1 MVRHMASAEQG
12 VTVKR
17 LTTWSCVVG
26 IVALSLVGMLLV
38 SGCEH
43 GGGGSDGNSVV
54 GTWAGDGDGRT
65 VFSSDGT
72 WAEYDDSALTQRHL
86 GGTYTQSGTSIS
98 GTGSNPGVGDLD
110 IAGTLSADGK
120 TMELDFIEHWHD
132 PFKHNVATLTRQ

>member
-1 MVRHMASAEQG
+1 M
-12 VTVKR
+12 KR
-17 LTTWSCVVG
+17 FTTWSCVVG
-26 IVALSLVGMLLV
+26 IVALSLVGMLFV

-43 GGGGSDGNSVV
+43 GGGDSDGDSVA

-65 VFSSDGT
+65 VFNSDGT
-72 WAEYDDSALTQRHL
+72 WAEYNDAALTERHL
-86 GGTYTQSGTSIS
+86 GGTYTQSGTSVS

-110 IAGTLSADGK
+110 IEGTLSADGK